1 VEITSFKH
9 PSETE
14 LDHNYLWRTTIAMPA
29 RGHIGVFNRS
39 HYEEVLVCRVHPEIV
54 TEYQKLP
61 GEAMRDLDQLFKDRY
76 EAIRAFERYAA
87 DNGTVVAKFFLNI
100 SKDEQRKR
108 FLDRIDEPDKN
119 WKFSEG
125 DVRERGFWNDY
136 QTAYEDAINET
147 AAPHAPWFVVPAD
160 DKKTM
165 RLIVAQAVLDALD
178 GMDMDYPQVSEERV
192 AELQGYRKQLLGD

>member
-1 VEITSFKH
+1 
-9 PSETE
+9 
-14 LDHNYLWRTTIAMPA
+14 
-29 RGHIGVFNRS
+29 
-39 HYEEVLVCRVHPEIV
+39 VLVCRVHPEIV

-192 AELQGYRKQLLGD
+192 AELQSYRKQLLGD